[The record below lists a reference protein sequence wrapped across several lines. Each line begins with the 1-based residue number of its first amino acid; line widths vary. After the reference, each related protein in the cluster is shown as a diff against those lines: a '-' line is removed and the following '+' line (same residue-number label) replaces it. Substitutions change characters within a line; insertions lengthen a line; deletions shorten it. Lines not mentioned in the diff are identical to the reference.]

1 MTFEPFSRV
10 VLKQEVA
17 EEDLRPGDVATI
29 VEVHR
34 DPSGNVVGFEVELFS
49 ANGDT
54 LAVASV
60 PVDAVRKPC
69 SSDRLTT
76 RVALG

>member
-1 MTFEPFSRV
+1 MTFELFSRV
-10 VLKQEVA
+10 VLTQEVPG
-17 EEDLRPGDVATI
+17 EDLRPGDVATV

-34 DPSGNVVGFEVELFS
+34 DSSGSVIGFEVELFS
-49 ANGDT
+49 AIGDT

-60 PVDAVRKPC
+60 PVDAVRKPS

-76 RVALG
+76 RVA